1 LLCINHNELPAL
13 SAVGIVRAFMHSER
27 VKQFFALYSII
38 STYLIPSVKQLSSAD
53 EIYEF
58 TNKKPNCCWDG
69 RSYCVGNFEGAV
81 FALRAHAGSVYSV
94 EICTVVFL
102 MWHFPFTCSDTFADE
117 IMMPMVYHTACTT
130 IVENASQATW

>member
-58 TNKKPNCCWDG
+58 TNKKPNCC
-69 RSYCVGNFEGAV
+69 
-81 FALRAHAGSVYSV
+81 
-94 EICTVVFL
+94 
-102 MWHFPFTCSDTFADE
+102 
-117 IMMPMVYHTACTT
+117 
-130 IVENASQATW
+130 